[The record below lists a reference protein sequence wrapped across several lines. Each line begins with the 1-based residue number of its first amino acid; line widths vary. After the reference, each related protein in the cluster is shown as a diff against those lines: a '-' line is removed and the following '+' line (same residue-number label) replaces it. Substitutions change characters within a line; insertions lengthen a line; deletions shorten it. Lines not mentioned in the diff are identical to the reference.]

1 MVRPD
6 TFHEVREHLAGL
18 SDAEL
23 EARFWELSNTI
34 VEPLVELA
42 RAHTS
47 PSIERSVLMR
57 MGIDSRTCMAV
68 AAECEKR
75 GLLGHG
81 AGHVVLV
88 CMQVWECDA
97 SAAAARLAGG
107 EGWDLVAERFGGAR

>member
-6 TFHEVREHLAGL
+6 TFKEIRTSIAGL
-18 SDAEL
+18 DDAQL
-23 EARFWELSNTI
+23 EARFWRLSKEC

-68 AAECEKR
+68 VSECEKR

-81 AGHVVLV
+81 AGHVVWL
-88 CMQVWECDA
+88 CMQAWDCTAA
-97 SAAAARLAGG
+97 SAAGRLAAD
-107 EGWDLVAERFGGAR
+107 EGWDIADAKWGGAK